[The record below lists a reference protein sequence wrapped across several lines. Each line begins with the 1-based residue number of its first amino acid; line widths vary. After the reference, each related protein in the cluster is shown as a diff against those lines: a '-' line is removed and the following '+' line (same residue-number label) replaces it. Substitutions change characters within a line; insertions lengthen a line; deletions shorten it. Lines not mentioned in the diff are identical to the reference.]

1 MAKAPQGV
9 AAAKHMRALLQSHA
23 VRQKRQDARLELR
36 MRIKQHGL
44 AVTARMDRE
53 RLQGVRADTSLTAR
67 TAASMGGVGS
77 IPSTVGS
84 ARMSARTASIGSA
97 SVGSASVGS
106 ARMSVGTA
114 APMSVGSAA
123 RPMTV
128 LLSPRSIARSSSSSR
143 PASTAGLSSRTGSV
157 GSVGSLA
164 RQFEGLG
171 QAGGYAP
178 ARRPP
183 NREDLSR
190 CKR

>member
-1 MAKAPQGV
+1 MAKATPSV
-9 AAAKHMRALLQSHA
+9 AAEKHMRALLQSHA
-23 VRQKRQDARLELR
+23 ERQKKQDARLELR

-53 RLQGVRADTSLTAR
+53 RLQGVRADTPLTAR

-97 SVGSASVGS
+97 SVGSA
-106 ARMSVGTA
+106 R
-114 APMSVGSAA
+114 MSVGSAA
-123 RPMTV
+123 TPMTV
-128 LLSPRSIARSSSSSR
+128 QLSPRSIARSYSLSR
-143 PASTAGLSSRTGSV
+143 PASTAGMSSRTGSV
-157 GSVGSLA
+157 GSVGSLV

-171 QAGGYAP
+171 HAGGIAP
-178 ARRPP
+178 TRRPP

-190 CKR
+190 YKR

>member
-23 VRQKRQDARLELR
+23 ERQKKQDARMELR

-53 RLQGVRADTSLTAR
+53 RLQGVRADTPLTAR

-106 ARMSVGTA
+106 ARMSVG
-114 APMSVGSAA
+114 SAA

-128 LLSPRSIARSSSSSR
+128 LLSPRSIARSSSSSH
-143 PASTAGLSSRTGSV
+143 PASTAGMSSRTGSV
-157 GSVGSLA
+157 GSVGSLV

-171 QAGGYAP
+171 HAGGIAP
-178 ARRPP
+178 TRRPP

-190 CKR
+190 YKR